1 MTTKFSMQAASVS
14 AKAANVFCKR
24 LGGKRDEEEKRGSQV
39 WREEVAGILAA
50 NLTNLDAL
58 SHGFAHS
65 HVQRMTGF

>member
-1 MTTKFSMQAASVS
+1 MTTKFSMRAASVS
-14 AKAANVFCKR
+14 AMAANVFCKHF
-24 LGGKRDEEEKRGSQV
+24 GGKREEEERRGSQV

-58 SHGFAHS
+58 SHGFVPS